1 MIRGCSMA
9 FCIISLFFFP
19 LSAAFNPSMEHSTLP
34 WIPGSPKSKCLSSGD
49 AVPEES
55 CGFLIWSCSSWSLAS
70 SGPVLLQQ
78 RRTAVA
84 GNAVLSSMKAGRE
97 G

>member
-1 MIRGCSMA
+1 MGARW
-9 FCIISLFFFP
+9 LFASSAYSSFP
-19 LSAAFNPSMEHSTLP
+19 SAAFNPSMEHSTLP

-49 AVPEES
+49 AGLEES
-55 CGFLIWSCSSWSLAS
+55 CGFLTRSCSSWSLAS

-78 RRTAVA
+78 RRAAAA
-84 GNAVLSSMKAGRE
+84 GDAVLSSAKAGRE